1 MDMAYNFIVLRDCF
15 GEFGQQRSNITSP
28 IRYDPDIDRSI
39 RVSVRQSFNFSGY
52 VSGGHTDQQ
61 IEARGC
67 PSSLSRI
74 SVKSSTKKTCTCSA
88 VRNGFEMSPEEEEG
102 GCISSHT
109 HGPSG
114 FPASIYA
121 AKGLAPG
128 WDTPWLSA

>member
-61 IEARGC
+61 IQGKRLPLKPFKNICKE
-67 PSSLSRI
+67 LD
-74 SVKSSTKKTCTCSA
+74 
-88 VRNGFEMSPEEEEG
+88 EENVYMQRR
-102 GCISSHT
+102 SQW
-109 HGPSG
+109 
-114 FPASIYA
+114 F
-121 AKGLAPG
+121 
-128 WDTPWLSA
+128 